1 MKDFFKNN
9 VLYRNDNMNQ
19 SQPDLLTESFL
30 QLNTT
35 KRKDL
40 LPWWIKIFSWIFLIF
55 GVVGIISLVFEI
67 LGYKFQLSIYGLD
80 TREPTSLIGISITII
95 FLFKGITAYGLLV
108 QKKWAIIFGI
118 VDAISGIVIC
128 TSLIIHSF
136 INPGSNQNFGF
147 RLEILLLIPYLL
159 KMIKIK
165 SLWETSINI

>member
-1 MKDFFKNN
+1 MG
-9 VLYRNDNMNQ
+9 Q

-40 LPWWIKIFSWIFLIF
+40 LPWWVKIFCWIFLIF
-55 GVVGIISLVFEI
+55 GFAAAIGLVFGI
-67 LGYKFQLSIYGLD
+67 LGYKFQLSIYGLQ
-80 TREPTSLIGISITII
+80 TNEPISLTGISIAAI
-95 FLFKGITAYGLLV
+95 FLFKGITAYSLLA
-108 QKKWAIIFGI
+108 QKKWAIVFGI
-118 VDAISGIVIC
+118 VDAITGIVIC
-128 TSLIIHSF
+128 TLLIIYSF
-136 INPGSNQNFGF
+136 INQGSNQNFGF